1 MQLLYFLNCILISI
15 AGFRNGCKLG
25 ITSQNGEVLATDV
38 IYPTFGRGIKPDS
51 DSAAC
56 KLRDL
61 LTKYT

>member
-1 MQLLYFLNCILISI
+1 MLLLYFFNYVFISI

-25 ITSQNGEVLATDV
+25 ITSHKGEVLASDV
-38 IYPTFGRGIKPDS
+38 IYPTFGRRIKPDS

-61 LTKYT
+61 LLKYK

>member
-1 MQLLYFLNCILISI
+1 MLISI

-25 ITSQNGEVLATDV
+25 ITSHNGEVLATDV
-38 IYPTFGRGIKPDS
+38 MYPTFGRGMKPDS

-61 LTKYT
+61 LIKYS